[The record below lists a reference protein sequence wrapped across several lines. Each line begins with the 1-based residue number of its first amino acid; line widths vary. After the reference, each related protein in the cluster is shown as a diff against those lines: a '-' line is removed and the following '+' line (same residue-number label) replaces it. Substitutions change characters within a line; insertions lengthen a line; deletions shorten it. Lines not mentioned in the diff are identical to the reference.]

1 MYFLCN
7 SKRNK
12 SDFISKGSYSH
23 IQFQTKQ
30 NSLRETAWEYIED
43 CGVDA
48 TDTSALIRLSTDI
61 MDKLDE
67 ITTQRS
73 VDLRQSGSSKLEGI
87 YEEYSKIHWGL
98 MAIIF
103 NRYDNECDEQLE
115 INLS

>member
-1 MYFLCN
+1 MNN
-7 SKRNK
+7 SLFRGL
-12 SDFISKGSYSH
+12 SLLADERLDPD
-23 IQFQTKQ
+23 
-30 NSLRETAWEYIED
+30 NSLRETVWEYIED

-98 MAIIF
+98 MA
-103 NRYDNECDEQLE
+103 
-115 INLS
+115 